1 MDHDRLFKELLTS
14 FFIEFVELFRPE
26 VAVYLDPA
34 SIEFL
39 DKAVFTDVTV
49 GERHEVDLLVKARF
63 QGENAF
69 FLVHVENQSST
80 ESEFPKRMFTYFAR
94 LHEKYNLPVYPVVL
108 FSYDTPQRPEPTR
121 YQVAFPGRTV
131 LQFEYVVI
139 QLNRLSCAIT
149 SRHR

>member
-80 ESEFPKRMFTYFAR
+80 ESEFPKRMLDRKSTR
-94 LHEKYNLPVYPVVL
+94 LNSSH
-108 FSYDTPQRPEPTR
+108 
-121 YQVAFPGRTV
+121 
-131 LQFEYVVI
+131 
-139 QLNRLSCAIT
+139 
-149 SRHR
+149 